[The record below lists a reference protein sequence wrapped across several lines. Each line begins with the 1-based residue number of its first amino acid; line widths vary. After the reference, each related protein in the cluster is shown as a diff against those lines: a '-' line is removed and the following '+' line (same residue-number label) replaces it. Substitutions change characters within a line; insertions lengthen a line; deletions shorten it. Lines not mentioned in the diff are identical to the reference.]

1 MSVPLWTVRIADLCQ
16 WEALF
21 NVSREFTANL
31 GELIETSVSL
41 TSPWKLML
49 LIPWLGIDAAG
60 PQGKC
65 LTEVSNLNFFTV
77 VEIGNG
83 PGNFQYSVVRTY

>member
-1 MSVPLWTVRIADLCQ
+1 MAFSPARRPTTVVRHHYPGYWGNMRA
-16 WEALF
+16 
-21 NVSREFTANL
+21 SL

-49 LIPWLGIDAAG
+49 LIPWLDIDAAR

-65 LTEVSNLNFFTV
+65 LTEVSDLNFFTV
-77 VEIGNG
+77 VEIGDG